1 MLSVNTNTGA
11 MLALQYLNKT
21 DRELQ
26 VAQAHINTGLKVAS
40 AKDDGSTF
48 AIAQNM
54 RGEVAGFHAVAD
66 SLNRGVSAID
76 VAMSAGHTISDLLI
90 EMKNKAVASADI
102 SLDTASREALNADFI
117 ALRAQINTIVEN
129 AAFNGT
135 NLINGTVSGITALA
149 SADGVNKITV
159 TAEDMNLSGAIL
171 TMSTQAAISTQ
182 ATASAMITTI
192 NESLENVNAA
202 LARLGSGSKKFAIQQ
217 GFHLKTDRHVEHR
230 HRQSGGRRPRGGK
243 RATTVLAG
251 QAATGCS
258 GAFDRQPA
266 AADHS
271 LALPLER
278 RSHDIERRR
287 SFRRRSHR
295 LTVQYL
301 PASPG
306 KKFPCIGRNCRAP
319 DGFCPAESS
328 RPRSPQT

>member
-54 RGEVAGFHAVAD
+54 RGEVAGFNAVAD

-117 ALRAQINTIVEN
+117 ALRAQINTLVEN
-129 AAFNGT
+129 AEFNGT

-159 TAEDMNLSGAIL
+159 SGEDMNLSGAIL

-182 ATASAMITTI
+182 AAASAMITTI

-202 LARLGSGSKKFAIQQ
+202 LARLGAGSKKFSIQQ
-217 GFHLKTDRHVEHR
+217 EFISKLIDTLNTGIGNLVD
-230 HRQSGGRRPRGGK
+230 
-243 RATTVLAG
+243 ADLAKESARL
-251 QAATGCS
+251 QALQVKQQLGVQALS
-258 GAFDRQPA
+258 IANQQPQIIL
-266 AADHS
+266 S
-271 LALPLER
+271 L
-278 RSHDIERRR
+278 
-287 SFRRRSHR
+287 FR
-295 LTVQYL
+295 
-301 PASPG
+301 
-306 KKFPCIGRNCRAP
+306 
-319 DGFCPAESS
+319 
-328 RPRSPQT
+328 